1 MSDQRN
7 DRDHKGQFAPGNTG
21 GPGGARKRKTPEQ
34 KLLAAIE
41 RDAPALVER
50 GLIVSMTDNTV
61 LAAAL
66 GYLTECLRCKNIERE
81 AELQALKYTATGG
94 VH

>member
-1 MSDQRN
+1 MSERN
-7 DRDHKGQFAPGNTG
+7 EKGQFTPGYAG

-34 KLLAAIE
+34 KLLEAIE

-50 GLIVSMTDNTV
+50 GLTVGMTDNQV
-61 LAAAL
+61 LAQSLA
-66 GYLTECLRCKNIERE
+66 YLTECLRTRNIQAE
-81 AELQALKYTATGG
+81 AELHAIKYTAARG